1 MVGVAHNTAVLLT
14 LTFSGELQTGA
25 RVTRGKTGGSSLDIH
40 LKQGVNINEIAT
52 PCNVR
57 FTINTGLT
65 PSSEIYKVI
74 LTLK

>member
-52 PCNVR
+52 PCNV
-57 FTINTGLT
+57 TINTGLT

-74 LTLK
+74 LALK